1 MADARSGDASKRIDK
16 IVAGLDD
23 WRGDTLAKA
32 RKAILDADKGI
43 VEEIKWV
50 KPSNPNGVPTWSADG
65 IICTGEV
72 YKAYVKLTFAHG
84 ASLDD
89 PKQLFNASLTAGTRR
104 AIDIKEGDKLDA
116 AALKALV
123 KKAVAFNGAKAKR

>member
-1 MADARSGDASKRIDK
+1 
-16 IVAGLDD
+16 
-23 WRGDTLAKA
+23 
-32 RKAILDADKGI
+32 
-43 VEEIKWV
+43 
-50 KPSNPNGVPTWSADG
+50 
-65 IICTGEV
+65 
-72 YKAYVKLTFAHG
+72 VKLTFAQG

-123 KKAVAFNGAKAKR
+123 KRAVAFNGAKAKR